1 MAHNQKLLA
10 KTPIIKFRQQDFY
23 SLRDY
28 CLNRGLL
35 CEDETFPAEN
45 YSIGLQ
51 LLKGKNLSSVSWMRP
66 KLSEPPL

>member
-1 MAHNQKLLA
+1 MAHNQELLA
-10 KTPIIKFRQQDFY
+10 KTPITKFKQQDFY

-35 CEDETFPAEN
+35 FEDKTFPAET

-51 LLKGKNLSSVSWMRP
+51 LLKGKTSP
-66 KLSEPPL
+66 A